1 MQKAN
6 IHACLACGNT
16 EDFHPCLLT
25 LLLDEEDSVVAWAAR
40 DYKHVCSA
48 TRSKRDFYLG
58 AKQTDDDDDFI
69 YHCKKCKAFI

>member
-1 MQKAN
+1 MVRGLQEKESMQKAN

-40 DYKHVCSA
+40 DYKAGTTLSLDLCPPVHAAGLCTEV
-48 TRSKRDFYLG
+48 
-58 AKQTDDDDDFI
+58 
-69 YHCKKCKAFI
+69 